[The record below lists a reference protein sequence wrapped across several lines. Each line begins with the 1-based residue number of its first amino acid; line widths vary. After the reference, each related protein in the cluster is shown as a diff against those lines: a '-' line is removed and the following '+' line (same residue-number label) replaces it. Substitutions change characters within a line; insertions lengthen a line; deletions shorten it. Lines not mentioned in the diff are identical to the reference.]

1 MGTRY
6 YASTRIPGT
15 PIRIGR
21 SFGGGHT
28 PDLTSAGAKRL
39 ICWWFV
45 AMFVLFWVVPF
56 VTGIMIGLFP
66 LVFIAAMLLEH
77 RAQRARAR
85 EAAGAAQRV
94 AWARDAQRYLTEE
107 DQAWFAAN
115 TPEV

>member
-28 PDLTSAGAKRL
+28 PDLISAGAKRL
-39 ICWWFV
+39 ICWWIV
-45 AMFVLFWVVPF
+45 AAFVLFWVIPY

-66 LVFIAAMLLEH
+66 LVFIAAMILEC
-77 RAQRARAR
+77 RTRGARAR
-85 EAAGAAQRV
+85 EAASVAERLSQAREAQK
-94 AWARDAQRYLTEE
+94 YLTEQ
-107 DQAWFAAN
+107 DQDWFREN